1 MTENEFDELIKRAG
15 KIAIEGMK
23 REDLELLDKICD
35 VQFSKEHERQM
46 KKIFKMARKAGNS
59 ENTHFF

>member
-15 KIAIEGMK
+15 KIVIEEME
-23 REDLELLDKICD
+23 REDLELLNKICD

-59 ENTHFF
+59 EKPHFF